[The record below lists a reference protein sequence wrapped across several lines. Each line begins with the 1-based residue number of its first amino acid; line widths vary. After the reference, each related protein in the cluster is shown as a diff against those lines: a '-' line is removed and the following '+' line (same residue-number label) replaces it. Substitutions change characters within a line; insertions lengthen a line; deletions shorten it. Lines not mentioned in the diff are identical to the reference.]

1 MQIYENTWFQVFSP
15 INFFNSS
22 TKIFTV
28 KMYSRPWK
36 YNANYNTNKYLYYR
50 SMPRL
55 RDIWKVSLQRAKGT
69 CSTSVSCNAWVIS
82 FLSHVLQLGIL
93 KLFWEGKR
101 KRCKFSNFAK
111 TLILCLIT
119 SQLIFTCWK
128 STTETLEKGVKY
140 VQS

>member
-1 MQIYENTWFQVFSP
+1 MRTLGFKCSHQSTFSILRP
-15 INFFNSS
+15 KFLRWKCIQDHGS
-22 TKIFTV
+22 TMRTIIRI
-28 KMYSRPWK
+28 S
-36 YNANYNTNKYLYYR
+36 LYYR

-69 CSTSVSCNAWVIS
+69 CSTSVSCDAWVIS

-101 KRCKFSNFAK
+101 KGCKFSNFAK